1 MISTE
6 IKNIV
11 ESMIFASEEEIT
23 SKQIKDIVDKSG
35 LRVSIS
41 EIEESVNTLNEEFK
55 INNKPFEILRI
66 AGGYSFATK
75 KEYGRFIGKLFED
88 KQRKKLSQSA
98 LETLSI
104 IAYKQ
109 PITRSEIEFIRGVNV
124 DYIVNS
130 LLEKDLITINGRSE
144 TPGRPILYGTTKTF
158 LKVLGLN
165 SLDDLPKLKEI
176 NEILKNQE
184 IEGITEA
191 DIELFNSV
199 NNPENANGIEHGHQ
213 LELLTNDEINR
224 EENAD
229 TENEIEITEENYNE
243 NVSIDKDELE
253 LNNII
258 ESETEENLNE
268 ENILSENILENST
281 EDEVI
286 DKDEIELD
294 KVIESE
300 KEKENVINSDDNVS
314 ESMFENNTDDE
325 VTDNDEIEP
334 NKVIE
339 SEIENEKNSNDNFSD
354 VKDK

>member
-1 MISTE
+1 
-6 IKNIV
+6 
-11 ESMIFASEEEIT
+11 MIFASEEEIT

-41 EIEESVNTLNEEFK
+41 EIEESVNSLNEEFK
-55 INNKPFEILRI
+55 VNNKPFEILKI
-66 AGGYSFATK
+66 AGGYTFATK

-144 TPGRPILYGTTKTF
+144 TPGRPILYGSTKTF

-199 NNPENANGIEHGHQ
+199 NNPENIDGIETVHQ
-213 LELLTNDEINR
+213 LELLTNEEINI
-224 EENAD
+224 EE
-229 TENEIEITEENYNE
+229 TNEIE
-243 NVSIDKDELE
+243 
-253 LNNII
+253 
-258 ESETEENLNE
+258 NE
-268 ENILSENILENST
+268 EDDDIEVEDTSDIDLTSEIQT
-281 EDEVI
+281 EDENLSYKI
-286 DKDEIELD
+286 SDEITNEANETLNEDFGNVTELN
-294 KVIESE
+294 I
-300 KEKENVINSDDNVS
+300 ENVINSDKDDKTNFDSVPENATEIIINENEEDVENEVENELDNMS
-314 ESMFENNTDDE
+314 EKDFENTINSGQKNTIDLNNE
-325 VTDNDEIEP
+325 STETDNE
-334 NKVIE
+334 
-339 SEIENEKNSNDNFSD
+339 
-354 VKDK
+354 DKI